1 MLTKTNFAKPNLRV
15 IQKQRGVMETIS
27 ELIRIIDRDHANIII
42 DTSLYDIEA
51 INAACYA
58 FTNNY
63 HIIITRKDDTS
74 VTVIFELKDKISQRN
89 IPEDIKDFVN
99 TVIDQ
104 QVRLQLDRANGK
116 IRDLIVKHAFS
127 PLDLKK
133 EIKSL

>member
-1 MLTKTNFAKPNLRV
+1 
-15 IQKQRGVMETIS
+15 METIS
-27 ELIRIIDRDHANIII
+27 DSINIIDIDHANIII
-42 DTSLYDIEA
+42 DSSLYDMAA

-63 HIIITRKDDTS
+63 HILVTRKDDKS
-74 VTVIFELKDKISQRN
+74 VNVIFELKNKASKRN

-99 TVIDQ
+99 TVIDH
-104 QVRLQLDRANGK
+104 QVRLQLEHANGK

-133 EIKSL
+133 EIESCE